1 MENLDEHI
9 EKGQKEAAEGP
20 SEKGMLNKSIVDHVC
35 IESLLEICLCAC
47 FPKNILILRVD
58 KGG

>member
-35 IESLLEICLCAC
+35 IESQLNRNMFVCVF
-47 FPKNILILRVD
+47 FPK
-58 KGG
+58 KTY